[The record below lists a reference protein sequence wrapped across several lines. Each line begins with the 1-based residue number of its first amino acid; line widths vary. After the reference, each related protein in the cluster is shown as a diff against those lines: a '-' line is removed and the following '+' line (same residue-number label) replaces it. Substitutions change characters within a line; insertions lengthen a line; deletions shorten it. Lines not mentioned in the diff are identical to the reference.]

1 MDRTMHTT
9 MRAMVIERTGGPEQ
23 LVAADVPYPQRVNAE
38 VLVRVVAA
46 GVNRFDLETRAGR
59 GDSGAIP
66 TFPAVLGHD
75 FSGVVVET
83 PYAAHPLRPGDAVYG
98 MAPCPRSGGSYAEY
112 ISVPSLS
119 VARKPTTLSHVEA
132 AAVPLAALTAWGM
145 VVDVAKA
152 HEGQRLLIN
161 AGAGGVGH
169 FAVQFASYFGAHVVA
184 TGSQANS
191 AWLRELGAAEV
202 VDYGAA
208 DVDRSIRQVDAV
220 IDLLD
225 DDAEADR
232 ALRLLRPGGLAVH
245 APLASGAAFA
255 EKAARAGIR
264 STGFAVSPDGA
275 TLAIISRL
283 LDSGDVRVY
292 VDEVYDLADACEA
305 HTRLERSHTR
315 GKLVL
320 RVADDTEAA

>member
-1 MDRTMHTT
+1 
-9 MRAMVIERTGGPEQ
+9 
-23 LVAADVPYPQRVNAE
+23 
-38 VLVRVVAA
+38 
-46 GVNRFDLETRAGR
+46 
-59 GDSGAIP
+59 
-66 TFPAVLGHD
+66 VLGHD

-83 PYAAHPLRPGDAVYG
+83 PYAAHPLSPGDAVYG

-119 VARKPTTLSHVEA
+119 VARKPAALSHLEA

-184 TGSQANS
+184 TGSQGNS

-208 DVDRSIRQVDAV
+208 DVDRSVRQVDVV
-220 IDLLD
+220 INLV
-225 DDAEADR
+225 ATTSRPIGRSGCSAPEGSPSTRRSPR
-232 ALRLLRPGGLAVH
+232 APPSPRRPRRQASGRPGSPSPPTGPRWRSSHDCSTRVT
-245 APLASGAAFA
+245 SGSTST
-255 EKAARAGIR
+255 R
-264 STGFAVSPDGA
+264 STTWPTPATPTRASSGRTPGASSCCASPTTPRPPDPAPGPDAVARRRYS
-275 TLAIISRL
+275 
-283 LDSGDVRVY
+283 
-292 VDEVYDLADACEA
+292 
-305 HTRLERSHTR
+305 
-315 GKLVL
+315 
-320 RVADDTEAA
+320 

>member
-1 MDRTMHTT
+1 METTTQTT

-23 LVAADVPYPQRVNAE
+23 LVAADVPYPRRVNAE

-59 GDSGAIP
+59 GDSDAIP
-66 TFPAVLGHD
+66 AFPAVLGHD

-83 PYAAHPLRPGDAVYG
+83 PYAAHPLSPGDAVYG

-119 VARKPTTLSHVEA
+119 VSRKPATLSHLEA

-184 TGSQANS
+184 TGSQGNS

-208 DVDRSIRQVDAV
+208 DVDRSVRQVDVV
-220 IDLLD
+220 INLVD
-225 DDAEADR
+225 DDVEADR
-232 ALRLLRPGGLAVH
+232 SLRLLRPGGLAVH
-245 APLASGAAFA
+245 APLSSGPAFA
-255 EKAARAGIR
+255 EKAAQAGIR

-275 TLAIISRL
+275 TLAVISRL

-292 VDEVYDLADACEA
+292 VDEVYDLVDARDA